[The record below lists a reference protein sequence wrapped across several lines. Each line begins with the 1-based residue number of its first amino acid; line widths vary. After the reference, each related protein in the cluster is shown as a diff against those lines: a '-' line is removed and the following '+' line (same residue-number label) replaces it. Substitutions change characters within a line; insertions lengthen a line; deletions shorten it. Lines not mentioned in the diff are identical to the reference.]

1 MSKTTLLPTATAV
14 RLAWALSGKFSN
26 DETSRMMA
34 TFAETDLKN
43 IEDKAA
49 VGTDD
54 EKSYVYSATVTIRSS
69 LRSLETVYKGRE
81 LNFSENEKLREA
93 NLESIKDSLN
103 FGNTSKDLLKSLPTM
118 TIGAASGV
126 TVAKAIGIDS
136 NLALWAIGI
145 ALAAVGYLLNFIIVR
160 QTRKRKQRLYVLQD
174 YDRGLYYS
182 QYVNRVKLILAGLFL
197 DVESIH
203 YRVFKENF
211 EENVTSD
218 AIMREVEQILAGVNG
233 TSCKYIHKHMVE
245 NKITPELWTT
255 CESGQEDAVKSCP
268 FYGK

>member
-1 MSKTTLLPTATAV
+1 MPKTNLLPTATAV

-26 DETSRMMA
+26 DDTSKMMA
-34 TFAETDLKN
+34 TFAEIDLKN
-43 IEDKAA
+43 LEDKAA
-49 VGTDD
+49 NSTAE
-54 EKSYVYSATVTIRSS
+54 EKSYVNSATITIRSS

-103 FGNTSKDLLKSLPTM
+103 FGNTAKDFLKSLPTM
-118 TIGAASGV
+118 TIGAAGGV

-136 NLALWAIGI
+136 GLALWAIGV
-145 ALAAVGYLLNFIIVR
+145 ALAAVGYMLNFFIVR
-160 QTRKRKQRLYVLQD
+160 AIRRKKQKLYVLQD

-182 QYVNRVKLILAGLFL
+182 QYVNRVKLILSGLFL
-197 DVESIH
+197 DIESIH

-211 EENVTSD
+211 ETDITSD
-218 AIMREVEQILAGVNG
+218 AIMNQVEHILAGVNG
-233 TSCKYIHKHMVE
+233 TYCKYVHKHMAE
-245 NKITPELWTT
+245 NKITPELWAT

-268 FYGK
+268 FYDK